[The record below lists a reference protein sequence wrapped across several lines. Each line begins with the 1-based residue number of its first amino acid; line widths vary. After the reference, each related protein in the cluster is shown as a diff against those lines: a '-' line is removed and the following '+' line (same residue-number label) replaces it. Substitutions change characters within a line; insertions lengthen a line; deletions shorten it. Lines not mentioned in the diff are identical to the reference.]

1 MTATTH
7 HHPRPNLDRAIQWGA
22 LVVVALI
29 VVGAL
34 GQIGMALL
42 APSGALR
49 GLALFG
55 ALATS
60 LLAFPVLMLTAVA
73 PAVSVDAAGITLQP
87 AIWKARRIP
96 WDAVRAVKRY
106 PLLPIEDAEVTRRLA
121 VGRRNYRPASGVM
134 LVIPELS
141 PVYRI
146 AGFLAGERAAPV
158 IALTNRA
165 HTNYDTLLRAVLA
178 YTDPAIHDPELAA
191 TD

>member
-1 MTATTH
+1 MNAVTH
-7 HHPRPNLDRAIQWGA
+7 HHPRLRLDHVIQWGA
-22 LVVVALI
+22 LVVVVLI
-29 VVGAL
+29 GVGVL

-55 ALATS
+55 ALATG

-87 AIWKARRIP
+87 VIWKARRIP
-96 WDAVRAVKRY
+96 WEAVRAVKPY

-121 VGRRNYRPASGVM
+121 VGRRNYRPASGIM
-134 LVIPELS
+134 LVIPGL
-141 PVYRI
+141 PPQYRI

-158 IALTNRA
+158 VALTNRA
-165 HTNYDTLLRAVLA
+165 HTDYDNLLHAVL
-178 YTDPAIHDPELAA
+178 THTEPTIHDPELAA
-191 TD
+191 E